1 MSEVHEPVP
10 AQAPPKPGNSTSR
23 TASTSTINLLG
34 LGLMLLGCLLVYL
47 FLCLWPGPIAK
58 GTDVN
63 AVQEVTHLWGQRVFF
78 KMTLD
83 ARLILTVMVAGA
95 LGSFVHVATS
105 FGDFVGNE
113 KLAGNWIWWYILR
126 PFVAMALAAIFYF
139 VVRGGFLSAG
149 AEPDSLNMYGIA
161 AIAGMVGMFSKQATD
176 KLGEVFD
183 TMFKTGPSSGDSQ
196 RKDALDNPIPTVT
209 SAELV
214 QPSDN
219 SPNPSVT
226 LKGTGFVTGSVVR
239 ANGVNRETVFTDSS
253 HVRAVLAPQDVAA
266 GTPMELS
273 VFNPPPGGGVSATL
287 KLSMTAPQGATG
299 DTAAGTSTTTT
310 DAEALVDGCDV
321 EITSIT
327 TDEELPV
334 AKGGVA

>member
-1 MSEVHEPVP
+1 
-10 AQAPPKPGNSTSR
+10 
-23 TASTSTINLLG
+23 
-34 LGLMLLGCLLVYL
+34 
-47 FLCLWPGPIAK
+47 
-58 GTDVN
+58 
-63 AVQEVTHLWGQRVFF
+63 
-78 KMTLD
+78 
-83 ARLILTVMVAGA
+83 MVAGA

-113 KLAGNWIWWYILR
+113 KLSGNWIWWYILR

-183 TMFKTGPSSGDSQ
+183 TMFKTGPSRGDSQ
-196 RKDALDNPIPTVT
+196 RKDSLDNPVPTVA
-209 SAELV
+209 SAELAP
-214 QPSDN
+214 PSEN

-226 LKGTGFVTGSVVR
+226 LKGTGFMRGSIVR

-253 HVRAVLAPQDVAA
+253 QVRAVLAPQDVAA
-266 GTPMELS
+266 GAALELS

-287 KLSMTAPQGATG
+287 KLQSQAATG
-299 DTAAGTSTTTT
+299 NTAAGALAPTT

-327 TDEELPV
+327 RDEELPA